1 MLKHRTPIRMDK
13 LAQSMSNEPAILV
26 IDDEIQIRRLLKLT
40 LEANGFK
47 IYLAESGE
55 DGLIRAAMDR
65 PDLIIL
71 DLGLPDADG
80 IDILKKLRE
89 WATLP
94 ILILSVRNAEQ
105 DIIAALDAGAD
116 DYLPKPFR
124 TGELLARIRTA
135 LRHRQ
140 ATPTETVFAFGAVIV
155 DLAARTVKKGGEF
168 IKLTATEYSL
178 LSLFVRNAGKVL
190 THRYILEQVWGHA
203 YADETQYTRVYVGQ
217 LRKKL
222 EDDPTNPRHL
232 LTESGIGYRLAMDED
247 GA

>member
-1 MLKHRTPIRMDK
+1 
-13 LAQSMSNEPAILV
+13 MSNEPAILV

-47 IYLAESGE
+47 TYLAESGE

-105 DIIAALDAGAD
+105 DIIAALDGGAD
-116 DYLPKPFR
+116 DYLAKPFR

-140 ATPTETVFAFGAVIV
+140 AP
-155 DLAARTVKKGGEF
+155 
-168 IKLTATEYSL
+168 
-178 LSLFVRNAGKVL
+178 
-190 THRYILEQVWGHA
+190 
-203 YADETQYTRVYVGQ
+203 
-217 LRKKL
+217 
-222 EDDPTNPRHL
+222 
-232 LTESGIGYRLAMDED
+232 LTESVFTFGTV
-247 GA
+247 